1 MDAEIRPAQKRVP
14 IMKKKL
20 IMESLVGR
28 NMASYENAEKLKQA
42 TYDLAIHKLKRSTE
56 DKL

>member
-1 MDAEIRPAQKRVP
+1 
-14 IMKKKL
+14 
-20 IMESLVGR
+20 MESLVGR